1 MAETTENKRRFT
13 RVIHDSRV
21 IINSPSK
28 TWQTQLI
35 DVSLKGALVTRPDG
49 WEISPGDKFSI
60 NIELGENADIV
71 ICMEVVAIA
80 HTEENNIGFECLD
93 IDVESIS
100 HLKRLMELN
109 LGDSDLIHRELSA
122 LGQSS

>member
-1 MAETTENKRRFT
+1 MTETTGNKRRFT

-21 IINSPSK
+21 TISGPSQ

-35 DVSLKGALVTRPDG
+35 DISLKGALVTRPDG
-49 WEISPGDKFSI
+49 WEKNPGDRFSI

-71 ICMEVVAIA
+71 ISMEVVAIA
-80 HTEENNIGFECLD
+80 HASENSIGFECLD
-93 IDVESIS
+93 IDVESIT

-109 LGDSDLIHRELSA
+109 LGDSDLLHREFSA